1 MPFSRWHYQLYGKT
15 HISLRRTDRPYTLL
29 WVFECLILS
38 TFGFYKKATIW
49 IWDYQDLHWYT
60 FQFTSMC
67 DLSVMWAVLFIVFY
81 LFLMVSN
88 RGVYATHRKMVAQY
102 TKDRW
107 LKLSTFVAPRTIR
120 WLSQNSISKG
130 STGSSHN
137 EMGSLLKFP
146 WGKMLREIV

>member
-49 IWDYQDLHWYT
+49 IWDYQDMHWYAY
-60 FQFTSMC
+60 QFTSIC
-67 DLSVMWAVLFIVFY
+67 DLSVMLAVLFIVFY
-81 LFLMVSN
+81 LFLMISN
-88 RGVYATHRKMVAQY
+88 RVAYATHLKLVAQY

-107 LKLSTFVAPRTIR
+107 LKLSTFVAARTIR
-120 WLSQNSISKG
+120 WLSQNSLSKGQTG

-137 EMGSLLKFP
+137 SFKIF
-146 WGKMLREIV
+146 LR